1 MIESV
6 GEARS
11 FETRYGTRVAI
22 VGGGMLGTTLSL
34 RYRQA
39 GRIVTLFDAAERI
52 ERRGH
57 AAIATTDRHLLN
69 LITELDLTDEVRWSE
84 APSFGMRFGALA
96 GGRARIIESLRER
109 ARSIDVDVRLGTP
122 VTEIRAGHAGFTVH
136 SGAEI
141 GEFNQVILAVPAA
154 VASELLSPSLPDP
167 ERSIIADVNYVGIVT
182 VSFVLARPAGRRY
195 LSRVVRGGD
204 VFTLLDP
211 SALEPTSESRAVV
224 YVSRPLGAR
233 NELFWADDR
242 RVIEHFARALPGVAH
257 IVNARVIRS
266 PHAFTHKQ
274 QPSFASSIP
283 GLSVVNAAH
292 MGSGRNHLDRSA
304 ALATRAFRTLC
315 TERIG

>member
-1 MIESV
+1 MRIASVIESV

-224 YVSRPLGAR
+224 YV
-233 NELFWADDR
+233 
-242 RVIEHFARALPGVAH
+242 
-257 IVNARVIRS
+257 NARVIRS